1 VCYDDDNNIL
11 HVFIDEWHS
20 SQFFASRVT
29 VKVVCR
35 SSRQFNPLKQN
46 RLDLNISFRS
56 LKILMMK
63 TKFTWLAVVFLLAS
77 AATNAQTSKREFKIN
92 SGEAAIGTES
102 KAYKNFRRSHPS
114 VTNETWRSNK
124 GFSFVSFMQGDIKN
138 KIAYTP
144 DGQVD
149 YSLKMYK
156 EFNLPKRVR
165 AAVKSTYYDY
175 AITNAQE
182 LKVKNKTIYL
192 VKINNAG
199 SWKTIRISNDDV
211 EEIESYSSVIS
222 PCR

>member
-1 VCYDDDNNIL
+1 
-11 HVFIDEWHS
+11 
-20 SQFFASRVT
+20 
-29 VKVVCR
+29 
-35 SSRQFNPLKQN
+35 
-46 RLDLNISFRS
+46 
-56 LKILMMK
+56 MK
-63 TKFTWLAVVFLLAS
+63 TKFMWLFVAFLLAG
-77 AATNAQTSKREFKIN
+77 ATTNAQTSKRDFKIN
-92 SGEAAIGTES
+92 TGEAAIGTES

-124 GFSFVSFMQGDIKN
+124 GYSFVSFVQGAIKN
-138 KIAYTP
+138 KIAYTR

-156 EFNLPKRVR
+156 ESNLPKRVR

-175 AITNAQE
+175 TITNVQE
-182 LKVKNKTIYL
+182 LEVKNKTIFL
-192 VKINNAG
+192 VKINHAG